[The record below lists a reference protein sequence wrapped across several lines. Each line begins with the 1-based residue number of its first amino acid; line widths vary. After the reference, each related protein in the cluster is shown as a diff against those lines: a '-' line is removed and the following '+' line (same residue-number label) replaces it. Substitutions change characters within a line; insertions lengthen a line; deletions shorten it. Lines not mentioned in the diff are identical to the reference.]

1 MRTLRSL
8 LLGFGVLASLGLPA
22 MAQPPEGG
30 PPPGGGFP
38 GGGGGRGGGGGGGFR
53 NMDPNE
59 AFNRFSNG
67 KDVIVRSELDPPR
80 QMWFDRMAQ
89 RMGVTNGQITRE
101 QFIANFN
108 QRRGGGGGGGPG
120 GAPAGGGGGAQ
131 GQGGGS
137 GDTDQLNTWAEGMFR
152 RLDQNGDG
160 LLNNDEMPE
169 ELRSERDKWDTNKD
183 GFIDLNEF
191 KAYFMAR
198 FQQRMQE
205 NAAAAQAWAG
215 VTTPDATAPAEQED
229 KKPVVYRAGKLPKDL
244 PAWFQQL
251 DTDGDG
257 QVGLYEWKASGRSM
271 KEFEQMDRNGDG
283 FLTVEEVLYYMNKNK
298 ASAVAAGQNG
308 APNGASF
315 ASPGGGNGNQGFG
328 GGNRRRG
335 NGGGGGG
342 RGGNGGG
349 GG

>member
-1 MRTLRSL
+1 MRMLRSL
-8 LLGFGVLASLGLPA
+8 LLGFGVLAMAGLPA
-22 MAQPPEGG
+22 MSQAPEGG
-30 PPPGGGFP
+30 SPPAGGFP
-38 GGGGGRGGGGGGGFR
+38 GGGGGGGFGRGGRGGGGGMR

-59 AFNRFSNG
+59 LFNRFSNG
-67 KDVIVRSELDPPR
+67 KDVINRAELAP
-80 QMWFDRMAQ
+80 QQQFFFDRIAQ
-89 RMGVTNGQITRE
+89 RAGITGGTITRE
-101 QFIANFN
+101 QFVNAMN
-108 QRRGGGGGGGPG
+108 QRRGGGGPG
-120 GAPAGGGGGAQ
+120 GAPAAGGGGGQ
-131 GQGGGS
+131 GQGGG
-137 GDTDQLNTWAEGMFR
+137 GGNADQLNTWAEGMFR

-169 ELRSERDKWDTNKD
+169 ELRNERDKWDTNKD

-191 KAYFMAR
+191 KAYFTAR

-215 VTTPDATAPAEQED
+215 VTAPDATAPAEEED
-229 KKPVVYRAGKLPKDL
+229 KKPVVYRAGKLPKEL

-251 DTDGDG
+251 DTDSDG
-257 QVGLYEWKASGRSM
+257 QIGLYEWKASGRPM

-298 ASAVAAGQNG
+298 TSAVASGQNG

-328 GGNRRRG
+328 GNRRRG
-335 NGGGGGG
+335 NGGGG
-342 RGGNGGG
+342 RGNGGG
-349 GG
+349 G